1 EHPKYPLYHISSGEV
16 ISQMKLAELI
26 QQNAGD
32 GTTIRDDTVGEGYRL
47 VLDGRRYRKEFDG
60 KIFVP
65 YEEGVKAVVEYMKKY
80 SSSFLQREDTGAGW
94 GNRVWRLLVRIFRM
108 LAPYLEN
115 LICFIP
121 FFMIHNRAVGSQ
133 YFAKLDA
140 YLLYVLLFAIV
151 YGQQQAIFS
160 ALLATAG
167 YCFRQ
172 MYNQSGLE
180 VLMDYSTYIWMAQL
194 FILGMVVGYMRDQI
208 HHIKKDDQE
217 EISYLHGQLGDMTE
231 INDSNVRMKQIFEL
245 QLVNQK
251 DSLGKIYEITSS
263 LDQYGAYEVL
273 FYAAQT
279 ISKLMNTED
288 VAVYTV
294 ANQSYARL
302 FSFTSPTARKL
313 GNSIRY
319 PEMEAM
325 YTDLKERR
333 VFINK
338 TMDERYPLMAQAIYA
353 EDEMQIILM
362 LWGLPWDRMNLAESN
377 RLTVISYL
385 IQNAVVRANR
395 YLEALREHRYLGNSS
410 ILEKEAFTQLVSA
423 FFEAKRN
430 GLTECSLVKIT
441 CGEEKYLEAAEVL
454 GKKLRQTDYVGM
466 LDGGLYVLLSDTEEK
481 NALGVITRFAEAG
494 YESTIANGGGG
505 RMSINGTLAFVILWI
520 VNALIALVY
529 LLVGIFLYV
538 PACDLKREQGEE
550 IQYDNRRA
558 FFIRFIVMVLCPVV
572 GPAFFLCSYL
582 IYKTVFR
589 QAVDLEDVIFS
600 KERVQTHL
608 KADEERERNMALLE
622 ESLAVSDK
630 RNMRMLMLNV
640 IRGDMQKSLES
651 ITMAL
656 NSEDSETSHYAAS
669 VLRDELNDFRSN
681 VQKMYTQ
688 MQQETETETEC
699 EEMLIDYMNRIL
711 SQKIFTTMEQTKY
724 VNMLEEAAESLY
736 QKNGA
741 RITADRYEGL
751 CLKLLDLKKI
761 PETEKWCMRLAR
773 QHGNAL
779 AAYTC
784 RLKLY
789 FTMGEKEK
797 FFEVLQELKESDI
810 IIDNETL
817 ELIRIFS

>member
-1 EHPKYPLYHISSGEV
+1 
-16 ISQMKLAELI
+16 
-26 QQNAGD
+26 
-32 GTTIRDDTVGEGYRL
+32 
-47 VLDGRRYRKEFDG
+47 
-60 KIFVP
+60 
-65 YEEGVKAVVEYMKKY
+65 
-80 SSSFLQREDTGAGW
+80 
-94 GNRVWRLLVRIFRM
+94 
-108 LAPYLEN
+108 
-115 LICFIP
+115 
-121 FFMIHNRAVGSQ
+121 
-133 YFAKLDA
+133 
-140 YLLYVLLFAIV
+140 
-151 YGQQQAIFS
+151 
-160 ALLATAG
+160 
-167 YCFRQ
+167 
-172 MYNQSGLE
+172 MYNQSGLD

-217 EISYLHGQLGDMTE
+217 EIGYLHGQLGDMTE

-494 YESTIANGGGG
+494 YESTIANGE
-505 RMSINGTLAFVILWI
+505 V
-520 VNALIALVY
+520 
-529 LLVGIFLYV
+529 
-538 PACDLKREQGEE
+538 
-550 IQYDNRRA
+550 
-558 FFIRFIVMVLCPVV
+558 
-572 GPAFFLCSYL
+572 
-582 IYKTVFR
+582 
-589 QAVDLEDVIFS
+589 
-600 KERVQTHL
+600 
-608 KADEERERNMALLE
+608 
-622 ESLAVSDK
+622 
-630 RNMRMLMLNV
+630 
-640 IRGDMQKSLES
+640 
-651 ITMAL
+651 
-656 NSEDSETSHYAAS
+656 AA
-669 VLRDELNDFRSN
+669 
-681 VQKMYTQ
+681 
-688 MQQETETETEC
+688 
-699 EEMLIDYMNRIL
+699 
-711 SQKIFTTMEQTKY
+711 
-724 VNMLEEAAESLY
+724 
-736 QKNGA
+736 
-741 RITADRYEGL
+741 
-751 CLKLLDLKKI
+751 
-761 PETEKWCMRLAR
+761 
-773 QHGNAL
+773 
-779 AAYTC
+779 
-784 RLKLY
+784 
-789 FTMGEKEK
+789 
-797 FFEVLQELKESDI
+797 
-810 IIDNETL
+810 
-817 ELIRIFS
+817 